1 MRFSYWF
8 LRYYKRNSLVL
19 FLIVIFLGFFFSFL
33 YRTAMISFLTDKL
46 EAKILNFQSINKP
59 SIGGLPVS
67 PLSDT
72 SSYSESLV
80 PSRIPKSC
88 FSSHDRGCVCYDQYT
103 IVIKDFPV
111 DRCQDVVNG
120 FARF

>member
-1 MRFSYWF
+1 MRQYISIFPNEF
-8 LRYYKRNSLVL
+8 
-19 FLIVIFLGFFFSFL
+19 FLIDYYYFYNFLPNVKITQIIYFL
-33 YRTAMISFLTDKL
+33 HLHKL

-88 FSSHDRGCVCYDQYT
+88 FSSDDRGCVCYDQYT

>member
-19 FLIVIFLGFFFSFL
+19 FLIVIVLGFFFNFL
-33 YRTAMISFLTDKL
+33 YRTAMISFLTDKVKA
-46 EAKILNFQSINKP
+46 EILNLRSINKP

-72 SSYSESLV
+72 SSDSESIV

-88 FSSHDRGCVCYDQYT
+88 FSSDRGCVCYDQYT
-103 IVIKDFPV
+103 IVIKDFPL
-111 DRCQDVVNG
+111 DQCQNIVNG